1 VTEARLPV
9 ITIDGAS
16 IDDFAG
22 FVDAFAE
29 KLDDFEWHGSVA
41 SMRSTTSFA
50 EVAGRQTVDSSCDC
64 SILRAYVVPWAGQ
77 QRSAGWKG
85 RW

>member
-22 FVDAFAE
+22 FVDAFAV
-29 KLDDFEWHGSVA
+29 KLDDFEWHGSLDA
-41 SMRSTTSFA
+41 FN
-50 EVAGRQTVDSSCDC
+50 D
-64 SILRAYVVPWAGQ
+64 ILRGGCGTPDGGFELRLLNSARLRRAWAGQ